1 MNRLSDL
8 EEQLIISMAVVHLSN
23 GDRERLRAAAIRRL
37 KEIREAE
44 DAALA
49 ART

>member
-1 MNRLSDL
+1 MTRLSDIQ
-8 EEQLIISMAVVHLSN
+8 EQLLISLAVVHLSN

-44 DAALA
+44 DVAA